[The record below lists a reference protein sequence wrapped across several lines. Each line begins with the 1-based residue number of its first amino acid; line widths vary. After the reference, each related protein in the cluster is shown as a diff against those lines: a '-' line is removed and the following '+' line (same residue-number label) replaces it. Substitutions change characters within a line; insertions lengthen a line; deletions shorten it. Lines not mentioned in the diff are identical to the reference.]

1 MKSILVTILLT
12 VGLFSQSPSELRAID
27 EKGFDIFGE
36 MKDQSQ
42 MLKTGMARGGIVLS
56 QEQLLEVVQARN
68 YNAQRII
75 NLLGGEIQTIE
86 VVTEVNPQVFVLL
99 ESLLTTD
106 EGVVFYYKN
115 KARSEQRV
123 REAIELLRPTEE

>member
-1 MKSILVTILLT
+1 MKSILVIILLM

-68 YNAQRII
+68 YNAQRIL
-75 NLLGGEIQTIE
+75 NLLGGEVQIVEISAKID
-86 VVTEVNPQVFVLL
+86 PQVFVLL
-99 ESLLTTD
+99 ESLLSTD
-106 EGVVFYYKN
+106 EGVVFYYKYRAKN
-115 KARSEQRV
+115 EQRV
-123 REAIELLRPTEE
+123 KDAIQLLRE

>member
-1 MKSILVTILLT
+1 MATILSIGL
-12 VGLFSQSPSELRAID
+12 LFSQSPSELRAID

-68 YNAQRII
+68 YNAQRILA
-75 NLLGGEIQTIE
+75 LLGEGIQIVEVSTKIE
-86 VVTEVNPQVFVLL
+86 PQVFVLL
-99 ESLLTTD
+99 ESLLSTD
-106 EGVVFYYKN
+106 EGVVFYYKY
-115 KARSEQRV
+115 KAKNEQRV
-123 REAIELLRPTEE
+123 KDAIQLLK